1 MATER
6 KQGRPTLPD
15 EKAKRAVFNTRLR
28 AELKTALE
36 AAAKRQGRSLSEEV
50 EFRLEQGLDRER
62 HLVEALELGFGR
74 QVAGLMLAIG
84 YTIKQ
89 TIPESPP
96 RRPGQ
101 LSWLSDP
108 EAFGEVTEAIT
119 LLLGAIAPDGDP
131 AAWAALRNA
140 IHDSASPEFDSNGP
154 FSTAVIAAHIALPE
168 TADDYIPLAQIIHDW
183 LGAAVIARLADRLA
197 LSRNE

>member
-6 KQGRPTLPD
+6 KRGRPTLPD

-50 EFRLEQGLDRER
+50 EFRLERGLDRER
-62 HLVEALELGFGR
+62 NLAEALELGFGR

-84 YTIKQ
+84 YTIKL
-89 TIPESPP
+89 TIPESPS

-108 EAFGEVTEAIT
+108 EAFREVTEAID
-119 LLLGAIAPDGDP
+119 LLLGTIAPDGDP
-131 AAWAALRNA
+131 GSWAAVRKA
-140 IHDSASPEFDSNGP
+140 IYSPQSVSEGP
-154 FSTAVIAAHIALPE
+154 FSTGIIAAHIALPE
-168 TADDYIPLAQIIHDW
+168 TAEDYIPLAQIIHDW